1 MCRASQAALLVR
13 NLPASAEDIRAQV
26 QYLGWKDSL
35 EHGIA
40 TYPNTLAWRLPIFR
54 GASWA
59 TVHRVAKSWT
69 RLKRLSTHVHSMCRM
84 HVYG

>member
-1 MCRASQAALLVR
+1 MVK
-13 NLPASAEDIRAQV
+13 NLPTSAEDIRSQV
-26 QYLGWKDSL
+26 QYVGWKDSL
-35 EHGIA
+35 EEGRA
-40 TYPNTLAWRLPIFR
+40 THPSTLAWRLPTFR

-69 RLKRLSTHVHSMCRM
+69 RLKRLSTHVHIMCSM